1 VTFKLLEAI
10 TFDSGIVVLKTAPR
24 R

>member
-1 VTFKLLEAI
+1 VTFELLEAI
-10 TFDSGIVVLKTAPR
+10 TFDSGIVVLKSAPR